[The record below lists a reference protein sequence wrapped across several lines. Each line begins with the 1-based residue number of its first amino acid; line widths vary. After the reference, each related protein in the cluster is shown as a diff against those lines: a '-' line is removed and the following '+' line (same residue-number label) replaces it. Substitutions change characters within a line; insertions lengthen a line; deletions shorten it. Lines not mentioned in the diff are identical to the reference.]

1 MISRKEEIPVIPPK
15 EIIIG
20 NPAATVT
27 LTQFVDYESE
37 KCVQAHELVKTIM
50 KNFGDK
56 INFNFRHFPMVAIHQ
71 RAHKAAEAAI
81 GAAQEG
87 KFLEMHEILLA
98 NRRHLG
104 TITLKSYAKEIGIT
118 NKAFL
123 NDLINCK
130 YGWFVQDDL
139 KHGIDLGVKD
149 APAFFVND
157 ERLEGHISVKTL
169 SEMIN
174 TALKKKKIKKAA

>member
-15 EIIIG
+15 DIIIG
-20 NPAATVT
+20 NPLAAVT
-27 LTQFVDYESE
+27 ITEFIDYESE
-37 KCVQAHELVKTIM
+37 KCAHVHEMVKEIM
-50 KNFGDK
+50 QTYKGK
-56 INFNFRHFPMVAIHQ
+56 INFNFRHFPMVSIHQ

-87 KFLEMHEILLA
+87 MFLEMHETLLK

-123 NDLINCK
+123 NNLINSK
-130 YGWFVQDDL
+130 YGWYVQDDL
-139 KHGIDLGVKD
+139 KYGLDLGVKE
-149 APAFFVND
+149 APAFFING
-157 ERLEGHISVKTL
+157 EKLEGNITVKL
-169 SEMIN
+169 LREFIN
-174 TALKKKKIKKAA
+174 NALKKKKIKKAA